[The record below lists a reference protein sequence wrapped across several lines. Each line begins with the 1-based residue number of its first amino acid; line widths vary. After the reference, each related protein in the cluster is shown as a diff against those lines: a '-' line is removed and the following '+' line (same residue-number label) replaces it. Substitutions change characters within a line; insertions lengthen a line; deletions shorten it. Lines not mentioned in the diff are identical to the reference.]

1 MKPQIRQ
8 LRLRF
13 RDGRSNRTYLDGTAG
28 KDLGRES
35 LVPNGRV
42 IGPIAEGGWAL
53 GSIKSG
59 GPKHPPD
66 RAFRLLRAL
75 LRSWCDRQVGRDEEA
90 TDAITHLPNAP
101 AQRVHDGF
109 TSSLTGLHE
118 GRTAYVSADEIVSAV
133 STWLAE
139 LGAHIPF
146 VEDLARA
153 VRNGYW
159 VVAHPIADRLSV
171 DVAVAA

>member
-13 RDGRSNRTYLDGTAG
+13 RDGRSNRTYLDGRAG

-42 IGPIAEGGWAL
+42 IGPIAEDGWAL

-75 LRSWCDRQVGRDEEA
+75 LRSWRGVSTTAYQLTDR
-90 TDAITHLPNAP
+90 
-101 AQRVHDGF
+101 
-109 TSSLTGLHE
+109 LHE

-139 LGAHIPF
+139 LSAHSPF

-153 VRNGYW
+153 VRNGDW
-159 VVAHPIADRLSV
+159 VVAHSIADRLSV
-171 DVAVAA
+171 DVTVAA

>member
-1 MKPQIRQ
+1 M
-8 LRLRF
+8 
-13 RDGRSNRTYLDGTAG
+13 RSLTYLTRRRSVSTTAYQ
-28 KDLGRES
+28 LT
-35 LVPNGRV
+35 
-42 IGPIAEGGWAL
+42 
-53 GSIKSG
+53 
-59 GPKHPPD
+59 D
-66 RAFRLLRAL
+66 R
-75 LRSWCDRQVGRDEEA
+75 
-90 TDAITHLPNAP
+90 
-101 AQRVHDGF
+101 
-109 TSSLTGLHE
+109 LHE

-153 VRNGYW
+153 VRNGDW